1 METNNDIVFVKNRF
15 GTSIQKKKKI
25 MFDDFKNKKVR
36 K

>member
-1 METNNDIVFVKNRF
+1 METNNDIVFVKNRL
-15 GTSIQKKKKI
+15 GTSIQKKKI